1 MFDAKVL
8 REGLDRSSLMVIAT
22 TASGRVE
29 YANLAATA
37 FFGSLKG
44 VDLSNPPPAE
54 DPKGPMPTFVGLW
67 EAVKDDAC
75 AGMPALVRTRAA
87 TGSLYLWTNV
97 VPAGKKG
104 GSGHVFFLADL
115 TAQVAGSEPVRRLV
129 SQLAHDLRS
138 PLTSISGAA
147 ELLLSGRVG
156 GLETVQAKL
165 VKIVDEGA
173 SRMASIIST
182 VSSEERNGG
191 PSA

>member
-22 TASGRVE
+22 SASGRVE
-29 YANLAATA
+29 FANLAATA
-37 FFGSLKG
+37 FFGSLEG
-44 VDLSNPPPAE
+44 VDLASPPPME
-54 DPKGPMPTFVGLW
+54 DPKGPLATFVGLW

-75 AGMPALVRTRAA
+75 AGMPTLLRSRAE

-104 GSGHVFFLADL
+104 AGHIFFLADL
-115 TAQVAGSEPVRRLV
+115 TAQISGSEPVRRMV

-138 PLTSISGAA
+138 PLTSIAGAA

-156 GLETVQAKL
+156 GLETTQAKL
-165 VKIVDEGA
+165 IRIVDEGA
-173 SRMASIIST
+173 NRMANIIST